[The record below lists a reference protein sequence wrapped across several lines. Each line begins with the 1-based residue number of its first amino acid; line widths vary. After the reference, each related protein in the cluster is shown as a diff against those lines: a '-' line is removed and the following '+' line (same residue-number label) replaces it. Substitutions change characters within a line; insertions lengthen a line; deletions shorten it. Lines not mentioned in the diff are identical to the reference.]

1 MMKLFFDLF
10 PLVLFFVAYKM
21 GDIYVA
27 TATLMVAM
35 ALQVSFLWIKNRK
48 VEKVYLYSLLAVLVF
63 GGLTLILRNDVFI
76 KWKPSVFN
84 WGFGMVFLL
93 SPLVG
98 GQPLVKRMMGA
109 VLELSDA
116 GWHRLN
122 WAWVLFFVVSGVAN
136 IVVAYTMSKDAW
148 VNFKVMGLTAMS
160 LIFVIGQ
167 VVVLRN
173 HLVEPP
179 GETAAD
185 EDGESTAAATP
196 VVEPEA

>member
-1 MMKLFFDLF
+1 MDCARIQRCLNALSCRAELFSANLGCAF
-10 PLVLFFVAYKM
+10 
-21 GDIYVA
+21 
-27 TATLMVAM
+27 
-35 ALQVSFLWIKNRK
+35 SRH
-48 VEKVYLYSLLAVLVF
+48 
-63 GGLTLILRNDVFI
+63 
-76 KWKPSVFN
+76 
-84 WGFGMVFLL
+84 
-93 SPLVG
+93 
-98 GQPLVKRMMGA
+98 GA
-109 VLELSDA
+109 
-116 GWHRLN
+116 
-122 WAWVLFFVVSGVAN
+122 FFVVSGVAN